1 MKKVLIIRFSS
12 IGDIILTT
20 PILRALK
27 MQLNIEIHFITKEQF
42 KEILTFNP
50 HITKIHT
57 FKKETNEIL
66 NELKKENFDL
76 IIDLHKN
83 LRSFSL
89 INKLGVKSV
98 NYNKLNFIKFVT
110 VLLKDKKLLPKLHI
124 VDRYFFALKPLGVIN
139 DGKGL
144 EYFINEKIIN
154 NPEINKLNQTKYVA
168 IVLGGSYYTKQI
180 PIEKLKEICK
190 KIPSQLILLGSKN
203 ETEIGNQLV
212 SNFKNVVNLCG
223 KLSFNE
229 SAFVVK
235 EAEWVITSDTG
246 LMHVAAAYNKKII
259 SVWGN
264 TIPEFGM
271 SPYIPNDKN
280 ILLQVNDLNCRP
292 CSKLGYKK
300 CPKKHFNCMQKI
312 NFSELDKVNWPHF
325 Q

>member
-20 PILRALK
+20 PVLRALK
-27 MQLNIEIHFITKEQF
+27 EQLNVEIHFITKEQF
-42 KEILTFNP
+42 KEILIFNP
-50 HITKIHT
+50 YITKIHT
-57 FKKETNEIL
+57 FKKETNEIVPVL
-66 NELKKENFDL
+66 NNEKFDL
-76 IIDLHKN
+76 VIDLHKN

-89 INKLGVKSV
+89 ISKLGIKSV
-98 NYNKLNFIKFVT
+98 TYNKLNFIKFVT

-124 VDRYFFALKPLGVIN
+124 VDRYFFALKSFGVIN

-144 EYFINEKIIN
+144 DYFINEKIIN
-154 NPEINKLNQTKYVA
+154 NPEITGLVHTKYVA
-168 IVLGGSYYTKQI
+168 VVLGGSYFTKQI
-180 PIEKLKEICK
+180 PIEKLTEICE
-190 KIPSQLILLGSKN
+190 KIPTKIILLGSKN
-203 ETEIGNQLV
+203 ETEIGNLLV

-235 EAEWVITSDTG
+235 EAHWVITSDTG

-259 SVWGN
+259 SIWGN

-271 SPYIPNDKN
+271 SPYLPNNEN
-280 ILLQVNDLNCRP
+280 IILQVNNLNCRP

-312 NFSELDKVNWPHF
+312 NLSELDKVNWLNP

>member
-20 PILRALK
+20 PIIRVLK
-27 MQLNIEIHFITKEQF
+27 EQLNVEIHFITKEQF

-57 FKKETNEIL
+57 FKKETNEII
-66 NELKKENFDL
+66 NELKKESFDL

-89 INKLGVKSV
+89 INQLGVKSV

-124 VDRYFFALKPLGVIN
+124 VDRYFFALKSLGVIN

-154 NPEINKLNQTKYVA
+154 NSEINKLNQTKYIA

-190 KIPSQLILLGSKN
+190 KISSQLILLGSKN
-203 ETEIGNQLV
+203 ESEIGSQLA

-271 SPYIPNDKN
+271 SPYLPNNEN

-312 NFSELDKVNWPHF
+312 NLNELDKVNWPNF